1 MRNPKNQFES
11 GHTGRPRGTRN
22 RLQADFLRDLAEA
35 CAQTPPRF
43 APHVRTPN
51 LRMGGCTRRM
61 TT

>member
-35 CAQTPPRF
+35 WARDG
-43 APHVRTPN
+43 ASA
-51 LRMGGCTRRM
+51 LRVMVASNQPIS
-61 TT
+61 